1 MVDVFKV
8 ADVFVDHAIKTH
20 GDEVGI
26 IAYYG
31 SYALGMASPTSDL
44 DLIYIP
50 DDGKA
55 TTLAACFILDDI
67 CFDFFPISWVRAE
80 GFATGRTGWAVGPA
94 LIANAQVLYARS
106 EADLARFNA
115 LKAKIVELQR
125 PEQKPQ
131 MVQRALETF
140 KTTVFHLGNLRLAT
154 LQADFSSIR
163 RAAWLVVM
171 NAVECLAL
179 VNQTYFQR
187 GWDAN
192 LAEILQLKIKP
203 EKLETLLFTLAT
215 VTEPHRI
222 NQAAEMLVQATR
234 EILLEEQRA
243 LATPSTV
250 QAHFAN
256 YYPEL
261 HDKLNKIQTRCAADQ
276 SVGASWAAMFIQ
288 AEVALF
294 MAQALSG
301 VNYGDF
307 NVYSE
312 YADPY
317 RQVGLPD
324 LMALDGESLT
334 AQAKQFDQKV
344 QAWLH
349 QQAVP
354 LNRLASL
361 EELAQFLVASDRMC
375 DESSHSTISLA

>member
-1 MVDVFKV
+1 MVDVFQV
-8 ADVFVDHAIKTH
+8 AAVFVDHAIKAH

-31 SYALGMASPTSDL
+31 SYALGVASPTSDL

-67 CFDFFPISWVRAE
+67 CFDFFPISWARAE

-94 LIANAQVLYARS
+94 LIANAQVLYARA
-106 EADLARFNA
+106 EADLDRFNR
-115 LKAKIVELQR
+115 LKAKLADLQK

-131 MVQRALETF
+131 MVQRALDAF
-140 KTTVFHLGNLRLAT
+140 KTAVFHLGNLRLAI
-154 LQADFSSIR
+154 LEADFSSIR

-179 VNQTYFQR
+179 VNQTYFNR

-192 LAEILQLKIKP
+192 LAEILQLKTKP
-203 EKLETLLFTLAT
+203 EMLETLLATLAT
-215 VTEPHRI
+215 ATDPQQI
-222 NQAAEMLVQATR
+222 NHAAETLVQATR
-234 EILLEEQRA
+234 EILLQAQGA

-250 QAHFAN
+250 QATFTN

-261 HDKLNKIQTRCAADQ
+261 HDKINKIQTRCAADRP
-276 SVGASWAAMFIQ
+276 VDASWAAMFIQ

-294 MAQALSG
+294 MAQALQG
-301 VNYGDF
+301 VAYGDF
-307 NVYSE
+307 NLYSE
-312 YADPY
+312 YAAPY
-317 RQVGLPD
+317 RELGLPD
-324 LMALDGESLT
+324 LMALDGT
-334 AQAKQFDQKV
+334 ALVEQAQQFDQKV
-344 QAWLH
+344 QIWL
-349 QQAVP
+349 QQQGVS

-361 EELAQFLVASDRMC
+361 DELAQFLQERDPIPSVAG
-375 DESSHSTISLA
+375 

>member
-1 MVDVFKV
+1 MVDVFQV
-8 ADVFVDHAIKTH
+8 AAVFVDHAIKAH
-20 GDEVGI
+20 GDAVGI

-55 TTLAACFILDDI
+55 TTLAACFVLDDI
-67 CFDFFPISWVRAE
+67 CFDFFPVSWARAE

-94 LIANAQVLYARS
+94 LIANAQVLYART
-106 EADLARFNA
+106 EADLARFNG
-115 LKAKIVELQR
+115 LKAKIADLQK

-131 MVQRALETF
+131 MVQRALDTF

-154 LQADFSSIR
+154 LQGDFSSIR
-163 RAAWLVVM
+163 RAAWLVAM

-179 VNQTYFQR
+179 VNQTYFNR

-192 LAEILQLKIKP
+192 LAEILQLKTKP
-203 EKLETLLFTLAT
+203 EMLETLLSILAT
-215 VTEPHRI
+215 ATEPQQI
-222 NQAAEMLVQATR
+222 NQAAETLVQATR

-261 HDKLNKIQTRCAADQ
+261 HDKINKIQARCAADRP
-276 SVGASWAAMFIQ
+276 VDASWAAMFIQ
-288 AEVALF
+288 TEVALF
-294 MAQALSG
+294 MAQALQGIEYS
-301 VNYGDF
+301 DF
-307 NVYSE
+307 NLYSE
-312 YADPY
+312 YADSY
-317 RQVGLPD
+317 RHLGLPD
-324 LMALDGESLT
+324 LMALDGASL
-334 AQAKQFDQKV
+334 AEQAKRFDQNI
-344 QAWLH
+344 QAWL
-349 QQAVP
+349 QQHDVS

-361 EELAQFLVASDRMC
+361 DELAQFLQARDPIPGVV
-375 DESSHSTISLA
+375 